1 MRLADRIV
9 DLTTRPVPLRTLL
22 FRKLFERY
30 PIGSYTTRLNSG
42 AIDRP
47 HYGLCMLNAA
57 LEAKALGHKAMTVV
71 AETGSFA
78 SAATV
83 MKFRKS

>member
-1 MRLADRIV
+1 
-9 DLTTRPVPLRTLL
+9 
-22 FRKLFERY
+22 
-30 PIGSYTTRLNSG
+30 
-42 AIDRP
+42 
-47 HYGLCMLNAA
+47 MLNAA